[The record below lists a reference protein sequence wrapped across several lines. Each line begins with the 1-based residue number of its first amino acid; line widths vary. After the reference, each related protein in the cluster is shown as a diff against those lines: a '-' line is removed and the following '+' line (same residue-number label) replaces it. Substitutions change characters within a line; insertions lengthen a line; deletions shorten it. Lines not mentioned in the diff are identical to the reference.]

1 MGNVKQR
8 ELEIDARHVRSARRM
23 FGRVFGAA
31 VIALSLTACGISGIG
46 GSQTATGS
54 PAPGA
59 PGLSL
64 LAGGLGGS
72 GNTDGPSGR
81 FLGPEAIA
89 VDATGNLYVADEF
102 NHTVRKI
109 SPAGVITTLAGLA
122 GVSGSADGVGS
133 TARFYQPSGIAVDGA
148 GNVYVSDSAN
158 DTIRKITAGGIVTT
172 VAGRVGVGGSKDG
185 PPGSATFESPGGL
198 VLDPNGNIYVAG
210 RSANNIRKVAPDGA
224 VSTVAGT
231 GLRGAQDGTGAQAS
245 FSYPTNLALDRSG
258 NIYVSDRD
266 NFTIR
271 LIAPNGV
278 VSTLAG
284 TAGLSASVDGV
295 GTAARFTGPRSIAVD
310 PSGAIYVA
318 DGGDYRALNNRIRK
332 ISAGA
337 NVTTIAGNASAFTAT
352 DGFGAAAN
360 FADLAGIAVDASGML
375 FVADWASNTI
385 RQVTSLGGV
394 TTIAGKFPATGAIN
408 GSGTEARFNS
418 PQNAVV
424 DAGGTV
430 YVADTA
436 NNLIRKIAP
445 DGTTST
451 LAGLAGISGS
461 SDGSASTATFSSPAG
476 IALDASGA
484 IYVADA
490 GSHLIRKLSS
500 AGSVTT
506 LAGADWPTPIN
517 SGFFGSIP
525 GSVPVSLV
533 VDRQGNIYVA
543 DAGMNMIRKVSPDG
557 AASVVAST
565 AAARGVAVDA
575 SGNLYVADSGNN
587 TIRKISP
594 AGQDSV
600 LAGSAESPGFVDG
613 SGSAARF
620 KGPGALT
627 VDELGN
633 VYVADT
639 GNHLV
644 RKISAT
650 GLVTTVA
657 GRPGSIGVLLG
668 DLPGSLSAPIA
679 MAIYGSD
686 VLYTTSENALLKIKL
701 R

>member
-1 MGNVKQR
+1 MDHVKHIR
-8 ELEIDARHVRSARRM
+8 LGLDARHASSAHRLP
-23 FGRVFGAA
+23 GRVFGAA
-31 VIALSLTACGISGIG
+31 VVALALAACGIG
-46 GSQTATGS
+46 GSQTATGGS
-54 PAPGA
+54 APGA

-109 SPAGVITTLAGLA
+109 SAAGVITTLAGLA
-122 GVSGSADGVGS
+122 GVSGSADGVGNA
-133 TARFYQPSGIAVDGA
+133 ARFYQPSGIAVDVA
-148 GNVYVSDSAN
+148 GNVYVADSAN
-158 DTIRKITAGGIVTT
+158 DTIRKISAGGSVTT
-172 VAGRVGVGGSKDG
+172 IAGRAGVGGSNDG

-198 VLDPNGNIYVAG
+198 ALDPGGNIYVAG

-231 GLRGAQDGTGAQAS
+231 GLRGAQDGAGAQAS

-258 NIYVSDRD
+258 NIYVADRD

-284 TAGLSASVDGV
+284 APGLSASVDGV

-310 PSGAIYVA
+310 SSGTIYVA
-318 DGGDYRALNNRIRK
+318 DGGDYRAPNNRIRK
-332 ISAGA
+332 IGAGA
-337 NVTTIAGNASAFTAT
+337 NVTTIAGNAGAFSAT
-352 DGFGAAAN
+352 DGVGAAAN
-360 FADLAGIAVDASGML
+360 FADLAGIAVDAAGML
-375 FVADWASNTI
+375 FVADWAGNTI
-385 RQVTSLGGV
+385 RQVTPLGAV

-418 PQNAVV
+418 PQNAAV
-424 DAGGTV
+424 DAAGSV
-430 YVADTA
+430 YVADSA
-436 NNLIRKIAP
+436 NNLIRRIAP

-451 LAGLAGISGS
+451 LAGLAGIAGS
-461 SDGSASTATFSSPAG
+461 ADGSAATATFSSPAG

-490 GSHLIRKLSS
+490 GSHLIRKLSP

-525 GSVPVSLV
+525 GSVPVALT

-543 DAGMNMIRKVSPDG
+543 DAGMNMIRKLSSGGV
-557 AASVVAST
+557 ASIVAST

-575 SGNLYVADSGNN
+575 AGNLYVADSGND
-587 TIRKISP
+587 TIRKITP
-594 AGQDSV
+594 AGQDTV
-600 LAGSAESPGFVDG
+600 LAGSVGSPGFADG

-620 KGPGALT
+620 KNPGSLA

-633 VYVADT
+633 LYVADT

-644 RKISAT
+644 RKINAT

-679 MAIYGSD
+679 IAIYGND
-686 VLYTTSENALLKIKL
+686 VLFTTSENALLKIKL